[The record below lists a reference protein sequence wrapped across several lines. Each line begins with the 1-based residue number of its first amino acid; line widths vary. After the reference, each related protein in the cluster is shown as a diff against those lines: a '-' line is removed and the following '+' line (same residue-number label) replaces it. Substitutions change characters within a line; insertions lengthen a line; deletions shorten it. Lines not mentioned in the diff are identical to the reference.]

1 MTNSKIMILGVGN
14 VLLTDEG
21 AGIHILKELEKHEL
35 PEDTELLE
43 GGTAGMELLS
53 LIEEVDHL
61 VIVDSVNAGVEPGA
75 IFKFKPD
82 DISVLPPEFNVSFH
96 QVGLLEVLKMGQ
108 IFGKLPKT
116 VTIFGIQP
124 KTLQWG
130 LELTPEVAIK
140 IPKLTELVLQEVWDL
155 AKN

>member
-1 MTNSKIMILGVGN
+1 
-14 VLLTDEG
+14 
-21 AGIHILKELEKHEL
+21 
-35 PEDTELLE
+35 
-43 GGTAGMELLS
+43 LS

-140 IPKLTELVLQEVWDL
+140 MPKLTELVLQEVWDL